1 MPEWPEYE
9 ETVIE
14 ISWTFDSPREQVWRE
29 WTEPTAFADWFG
41 ADQSEV
47 PLDSV
52 EMDVRP
58 GGKWKLTMHAK
69 RGTIH
74 WDGEYLEVEEPER
87 LVFTIS
93 DEPGEDL
100 YSRCTVVF
108 TDLGDGR
115 TEMQFEQ
122 TGPLPP
128 GAYEPAVEGWK
139 SFFRRVDE
147 RLAAE

>member
-1 MPEWPEYE
+1 MPERPQPEYE

-14 ISWTFDSPREQVWRE
+14 ISWTFDAPLEEVWRE
-29 WTEPTAFADWFG
+29 WTEPEPFADWFG
-41 ADQSEV
+41 AAQTEV

-58 GGKWKLTMHAK
+58 GGKWKLTMHAQ

-93 DEPGEDL
+93 DQPDADL
-100 YSRCTVVF
+100 YARCTVVL

-115 TEMQFEQ
+115 TEMHFQQ

-128 GAYEPAVEGWK
+128 GAYEPAREGWK
-139 SFFRRVDE
+139 TFFRRIDE
-147 RLAAE
+147 RLA